1 MKTLMYRTRAALLV
15 LPVLVIA
22 SAASAACDIAMSE
35 QREKETAEW
44 RKTYQLQPGGRLE
57 IGNVNGKID
66 VRRGTGN
73 TIDVVAEKVAHG
85 PSKDAA
91 KEALER
97 IEIKDEASASLV
109 KIETKLQRSNGGMFS
124 GGNLQVLYTVTV
136 PANLEVRVTT
146 VNGGVEVTGLEGRV
160 VAEATNGG
168 VRGRDI
174 SGTIEASTTNGG
186 VDIELSKVAEA
197 GVKLETTNGG
207 IKLQLPSDAKA
218 SISAR
223 IVNGGIDTE
232 GLAIESSGEK
242 SKRRLDGQLNG
253 GGPRI
258 QLEGTNGGIRIS
270 AR

>member
-1 MKTLMYRTRAALLV
+1 MKTVMYRTRAAILV
-15 LPVLVIA
+15 LPILLA
-22 SAASAACDIAMSE
+22 TSAACDIAMSE

-44 RKTYQLQPGGRLE
+44 RKTYELQPGGRLE

-66 VRRGTGN
+66 VRRGEGN
-73 TIDVVAEKVAHG
+73 KVEVVAERIAHG
-85 PSKDAA
+85 PSKEAA

-97 IEIKDEASASLV
+97 IEIKDEASPSLV
-109 KIETKLQRSNGGMFS
+109 KIETKLQRGSGGMFS
-124 GGNLQVLYTVTV
+124 GGNLQVQYTVTV
-136 PANLEVRVTT
+136 PVHLNVHVST

-168 VRGRDI
+168 IRGRDI
-174 SGTIEASTTNGG
+174 GGAIEATTTNGG
-186 VDIELSKVAEA
+186 VEIDLAKVSDA

-207 IKLQLPSDAKA
+207 IRLRLPADAKA

-232 GLAIESSGEK
+232 GLSIESSGEN
-242 SKRRLDGQLNG
+242 SKRRLDGRMNG

-258 QLEGTNGGIRIS
+258 QLEGTNGGIQIR